1 MVGKVFIA
9 RPIFPETIEELKKC
23 VDVRLNAEDRVLSKS
38 ELMRNLQDADGAI
51 TLVTDKIDRE
61 VLSAA
66 PRLKV
71 VANFGV
77 GVNNVDLDAATALGV
92 VVTNT
97 PGVLTE
103 TTADLTWALLMAA
116 ARRIP
121 EADRLVRSRSF
132 LAWGPTM
139 MLGHDVYGKTLGIIG
154 FGRIGQ
160 AVARRAH
167 GFGMRILFS
176 DPGDH
181 PVLAA
186 ELRVIPASL
195 EYVYQQSDFITLHVP
210 LLPDTHHL
218 LNDHAFGMMKRN
230 CIVVNASRGSVV
242 DEKALVRALKAGTI
256 AGAALDVFE
265 KEPQIEPELLDM
277 QNVVLAPHI
286 GSASFDT
293 RFKMSSMTADNL
305 LAVLR
310 GERPPNLVNTEVWDQ
325 RRK

>member
-1 MVGKVFIA
+1 
-9 RPIFPETIEELKKC
+9 
-23 VDVRLNAEDRVLSKS
+23 
-38 ELMRNLQDADGAI
+38 
-51 TLVTDKIDRE
+51 
-61 VLSAA
+61 
-66 PRLKV
+66 
-71 VANFGV
+71 
-77 GVNNVDLDAATALGV
+77 
-92 VVTNT
+92 
-97 PGVLTE
+97 
-103 TTADLTWALLMAA
+103 
-116 ARRIP
+116 
-121 EADRLVRSRSF
+121 
-132 LAWGPTM
+132 M
-139 MLGHDVYGKTLGIIG
+139 MLGHDVFGKTLGIIG

-176 DPGDH
+176 DPGEH
-181 PVLAA
+181 PALMA
-186 ELRVIPASL
+186 ELGVVPASL
-195 EYVYQQSDFITLHVP
+195 EYVYQQSDFITVHVP

-218 LNDHAFGMMKRN
+218 LNDHAFAMMKRN

-242 DEKALVRALKAGTI
+242 DEKALVRALKSGKV

-265 KEPQIEPELLDM
+265 KEPQIEQELLDM